1 MWLFLNQK
9 LFPSTFLKIFSASQ
23 KKLCFV
29 NVKAF
34 LAFCLFMWN
43 VRIDNW
49 VFHKLWLVIN
59 PYIFAKN
66 MVDGIYFYYEFW
78 SSDKS
83 FNCQTVAPGC
93 KYNGIRK
100 FQSVIETHFLRY
112 FWDFTSHPGGSI
124 WFSLKHVSSY
134 N

>member
-1 MWLFLNQK
+1 MRICWLFLNQK

-43 VRIDNW
+43 VQIDNW

-59 PYIFAKN
+59 PLIFAKN
-66 MVDGIYFYYEFW
+66 KIDGIYFYYESW
-78 SSDKS
+78 SSNKS
-83 FNCQTVAPGC
+83 FNYQRWTPSRQVAIIKGLE
-93 KYNGIRK
+93 NV
-100 FQSVIETHFLRY
+100 SLWY

-124 WFSLKHVSSY
+124 WFTLNLKVP
-134 N
+134 